1 MKITDV
7 QVKHIPN
14 VEGWSAVSVKI
25 NDRMYRWD
33 VENDVA
39 KELEKRPKNE
49 SL

>member
-7 QVKHIPN
+7 QVKPIPN

-25 NDRMYRWD
+25 NDRTYRWD
-33 VENDVA
+33 VEDEVA
-39 KELEKRPKNE
+39 KELEKRLKDA